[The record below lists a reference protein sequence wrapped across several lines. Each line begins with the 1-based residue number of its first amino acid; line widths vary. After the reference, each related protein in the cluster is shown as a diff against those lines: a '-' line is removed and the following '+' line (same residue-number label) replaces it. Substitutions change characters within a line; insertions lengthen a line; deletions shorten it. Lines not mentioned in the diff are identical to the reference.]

1 MITANQSPLAF
12 AGGGIR
18 ILLPLVLVLAAS
30 IDAFSFTIPKLNPAN
45 PALQDMSQ
53 GQDGILVNIRLD
65 VGQKEDSHLLING
78 LVVELH
84 DDNIDAKKAKSSVP
98 LPGSSGP
105 NPHLS
110 SGAKSLQVLDAAHF
124 IGHDGINHVD
134 MQDGCWEMVWREGAP
149 AGVIVCGFH
158 LAQDVQ
164 RGDASLPKG
173 RIYLSLPVWTRDG
186 LTDKQVYKA
195 EKIAEAEQHKI
206 DQADDIAKMQA
217 TANPLMKA
225 LHYRN
230 ALAASEKIMM
240 SGVKGLVQSVPDNED
255 VMPIGDDLVM
265 CTKGTVWTKNGN
277 FLGEEHVL
285 LGVANASPEIVTNN
299 LAP

>member
-1 MITANQSPLAF
+1 MSALSLPLLQYFNLLTPNQTIVLPPKMITANQTPLAY

-53 GQDGILVNIRLD
+53 TVDGILVNIRLD

-84 DDNIDAKKAKSSVP
+84 GDAIDAKKTKNSVP

-124 IGHDGINHVD
+124 IGHDGTNHVD
-134 MQDGCWEMVWREGAP
+134 MQGGCWEMVSQP
-149 AGVIVCGFH
+149 I
-158 LAQDVQ
+158 L
-164 RGDASLPKG
+164 L
-173 RIYLSLPVWTRDG
+173 
-186 LTDKQVYKA
+186 
-195 EKIAEAEQHKI
+195 QHI
-206 DQADDIAKMQA
+206 
-217 TANPLMKA
+217 
-225 LHYRN
+225 
-230 ALAASEKIMM
+230 
-240 SGVKGLVQSVPDNED
+240 
-255 VMPIGDDLVM
+255 
-265 CTKGTVWTKNGN
+265 
-277 FLGEEHVL
+277 L
-285 LGVANASPEIVTNN
+285 LCFFVNCS
-299 LAP
+299 

>member
-134 MQDGCWEMVWREGAP
+134 MQDGCWEMVSLQDIFLLCFF
-149 AGVIVCGFH
+149 VNLQIV
-158 LAQDVQ
+158 
-164 RGDASLPKG
+164 
-173 RIYLSLPVWTRDG
+173 
-186 LTDKQVYKA
+186 
-195 EKIAEAEQHKI
+195 
-206 DQADDIAKMQA
+206 AD
-217 TANPLMKA
+217 
-225 LHYRN
+225 H
-230 ALAASEKIMM
+230 
-240 SGVKGLVQSVPDNED
+240 
-255 VMPIGDDLVM
+255 
-265 CTKGTVWTKNGN
+265 
-277 FLGEEHVL
+277 
-285 LGVANASPEIVTNN
+285 
-299 LAP
+299 